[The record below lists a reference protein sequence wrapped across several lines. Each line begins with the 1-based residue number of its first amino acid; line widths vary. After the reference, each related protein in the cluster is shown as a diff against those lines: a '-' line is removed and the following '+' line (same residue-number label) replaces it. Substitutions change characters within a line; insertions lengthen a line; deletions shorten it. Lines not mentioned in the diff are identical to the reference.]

1 VEEVKVADLMRG
13 AKGVLKPTQTA
24 FEAALAMR
32 EADISSVLVAVQGKL
47 LGIVTEHDIVQR
59 VVANGLDPKNVLLSD
74 IMSQPVIFTTPDASI
89 LQAARLMTQYKIR
102 RLPVVD
108 KERVVGMIT
117 ADDIAHYL
125 AKLKDYSDEFLNA
138 LARYSKPPAE
148 GPYA

>member
-1 VEEVKVADLMRG
+1 MEEVKVADLMKSP
-13 AKGVLKPTQTA
+13 KGVLRPSQTA

-32 EADISSVLVAVQGKL
+32 EADISSVLVVEQGTL

-59 VVANGLDPKNVLLSD
+59 VVANGLDAKKVTLAD
-74 IMSQPVIFTTPDASI
+74 IMSRPIIFTTPQATI
-89 LQAARLMTQYKIR
+89 LQAAKLMTQYRIR

-108 KERVVGMIT
+108 RGRVVGIVT

-138 LARYSKPPAE
+138 LARYSRPPIE

>member
-1 VEEVKVADLMRG
+1 MEEVKVAELMKG

-24 FEAALAMR
+24 FEAPLAMR

-74 IMSQPVIFTTPDASI
+74 IMSQPVIYTTPDASI

-108 KERVVGMIT
+108 KGRVVGMVT

-125 AKLKDYSDEFLNA
+125 AKLKDYNDEFLNA
-138 LARYSKPPAE
+138 LARYSKPPVE